1 MKKTATDQPK
11 VLRID
16 DISVEVI
23 RSRRKSLSLEVGQNG
38 IRARA
43 PLRMSEHAIQQFVR
57 SKQNWLRKH
66 LHKLPQPSAPLHLS
80 EGCQLSLLGDTHTL
94 RLAYGRGPIKLNHD
108 RQIVLPLVQSH
119 LPLTETIRNKL
130 VAWYKQQAL
139 IHLHAR
145 VTHFAPMLGVKNVA
159 DSIKVK
165 HYKRRWG
172 SCDHLGKLSF
182 NWRII
187 MTPESVLD
195 YVVVHELAHLLEFN
209 HSARFWHIV
218 ETHMPN
224 WKTQQQWLAA
234 NGSQLY
240 RF

>member
-1 MKKTATDQPK
+1 MKKTATDNPK
-11 VLRID
+11 VLLVD

-38 IRARA
+38 IKARA
-43 PLRMSEHAIQQFVR
+43 PLTMSERAIQQFIR

-66 LHKLPQPSAPLHLS
+66 LHNRPQPFTPLQLTD
-80 EGCQLSLLGDTHTL
+80 GCELPLLGNIYTL
-94 RLAYGRGPIKLNHD
+94 RLAQGRSPIELNHEG
-108 RQIVLPLVQSH
+108 QIVLPVAQSH
-119 LPLTETIRNKL
+119 LPLSESIRNKL
-130 VAWYKQQAL
+130 VGWYKQQAL
-139 IHLHAR
+139 THLQAK
-145 VTHFAPMLGVKNVA
+145 VAYFAPMLGVENVA

-187 MTPESVLD
+187 MTPEPVLD

-218 ETHMPN
+218 ETQMPD
-224 WKTQQQWLAA
+224 WKSQQQWLAS

>member
-1 MKKTATDQPK
+1 
-11 VLRID
+11 
-16 DISVEVI
+16 
-23 RSRRKSLSLEVGQNG
+23 
-38 IRARA
+38 
-43 PLRMSEHAIQQFVR
+43 MSEHAIQQFIR

-66 LHKLPQPSAPLHLS
+66 LRNLPQPSAPLRLTD
-80 EGCQLSLLGDTHTL
+80 GCELPLLGDVYTL
-94 RLAYGRGPIKLNHD
+94 RLAQGRSPIQLNDD
-108 RQIVLPLVQSH
+108 RQIVLPVAQSH
-119 LPLTETIRNKL
+119 LPLSDTIRNKL
-130 VAWYKQQAL
+130 VGWYKQQAL
-139 IHLHAR
+139 IHLHAK

-172 SCDHLGKLSF
+172 SCDHLGQLSF

-187 MTPESVLD
+187 MTPEPVLD

-209 HSARFWHIV
+209 HSARFWQIV
-218 ETHMPN
+218 ETQMPD

>member
-1 MKKTATDQPK
+1 MKKTANDNPK
-11 VLRID
+11 VLRVD

-23 RSRRKSLSLEVGQNG
+23 RSRRKSLSLEVGQGG
-38 IRARA
+38 IKARA
-43 PLRMSEHAIQQFVR
+43 PLRMSEHAIQQFIR

-66 LHKLPQPSAPLHLS
+66 LRNQPQPSAPLRLVD
-80 EGCQLSLLGDTHTL
+80 GCELPLLGNLYTL
-94 RLAYGRGPIKLNHD
+94 RLAQGRSPIKLNND
-108 RQIVLPLVQSH
+108 RQIVLPVTQSH
-119 LPLTETIRNKL
+119 LPLKETIRNKL
-130 VAWYKQQAL
+130 EGWYKHQAL
-139 IHLHAR
+139 THLQAK
-145 VTHFAPMLGVKNVA
+145 VAYFAPMLGVKDVA

-172 SCDHLGKLSF
+172 SCDHLGRLSF

-187 MTPESVLD
+187 MAPEAVLD

-218 ETHMPN
+218 QTQMPD
-224 WKTQQQWLAA
+224 WKTHQQWLAA

-240 RF
+240 RL